1 MLHRTHD
8 RGVMSPAPVP
18 PSRGPSLKV
27 RLVILAAS
35 LLAVLG
41 GCVADR
47 VGASR
52 ALARDAIPYSV
63 EPRSTRARLLVIGD
77 GMAAGTGASQAT
89 ASVAGLLSARSPG
102 LAIDNLAQSGARFRD
117 LPAQLDA
124 AQGKRYDAIIVMAGA
139 HDVLWLTGE
148 RTLREDIDRVA
159 LRAKAM
165 APLVVIMPAS
175 DMSRASFLLPPLTWF
190 IENRE
195 AMLHRVARDEAALRG
210 MSYVNL
216 DRGPDDD
223 ALAALPDNLRAAD
236 GVHPSDLGY
245 ARWLHELLAQSPLA
259 TVLEMGHVSGVPV
272 LSGGREPT

>member
-1 MLHRTHD
+1 
-8 RGVMSPAPVP
+8 MSTVLPPARP
-18 PSRGPSLKV
+18 PSLWTRF
-27 RLVILAAS
+27 LVVAGI

-52 ALARDAIPYSV
+52 ALAREAIPYSV

-77 GMAAGTGASQAT
+77 GMAAGTGASHAS
-89 ASVAGLLSARSPG
+89 ASVAGLLAARSPG
-102 LAIDNLAQSGARFRD
+102 LAIDNRAQPGARFRD

-124 AQGKRYDAIIVMAGA
+124 ADAKRYDAILVMAGT

-159 LRAKAM
+159 LQAKAM
-165 APLVVIMPAS
+165 APLVVLMPATEL
-175 DMSRASFLLPPLTWF
+175 SRASFLLPPLTWL
-190 IENRE
+190 IDQRE
-195 AMLHRVARDEAALRG
+195 AMLHRIARDEAALRG
-210 MSYVNL
+210 LSYVTL
-216 DRGPDDD
+216 DRDPDDD